1 MSEKRTS
8 TGRRRFSDAQL
19 VALSAMESARSND
32 DKWAGSV
39 LRGLK
44 SILHDGDADDAPSDK
59 YPEIEGHWYMTVQTT
74 TKYPPKVV
82 GREGTDWEKDLK
94 RSTLLRTFK
103 AI

>member
-32 DKWAGSV
+32 DQSWISPKWAGSV

-44 SILHDGDADDAPSDK
+44 SLLHDVDADDAPSDK

-74 TKYPPKVV
+74 T
-82 GREGTDWEKDLK
+82 DLK
-94 RSTLLRTFK
+94 RS
-103 AI
+103 